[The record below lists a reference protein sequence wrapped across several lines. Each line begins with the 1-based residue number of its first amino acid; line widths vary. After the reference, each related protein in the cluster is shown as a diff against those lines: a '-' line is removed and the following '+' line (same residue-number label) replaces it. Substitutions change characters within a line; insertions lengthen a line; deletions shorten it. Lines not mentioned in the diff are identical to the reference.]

1 MFCSNLMMSI
11 SRKLTNSLPLLG
23 YIVLKAFNLTNI
35 KGKKKDGVKTDKK
48 ETNIEHGFAYMSI
61 K

>member
-1 MFCSNLMMSI
+1 MSI